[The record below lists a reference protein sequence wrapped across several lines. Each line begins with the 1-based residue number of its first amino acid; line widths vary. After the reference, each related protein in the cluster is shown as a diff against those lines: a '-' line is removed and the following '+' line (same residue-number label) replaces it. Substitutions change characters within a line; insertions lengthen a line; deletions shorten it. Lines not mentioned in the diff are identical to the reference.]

1 MGKKKKK
8 VIFCENVIVL
18 NINCRQILHLQ
29 GRNHIEQ
36 HSMNRYSLSHVW
48 YIICTNK
55 MYFCVFSAYVKLYT
69 TIFGDF

>member
-1 MGKKKKK
+1 MKKKK

-36 HSMNRYSLSHVW
+36 HSMNRYSLSHV
-48 YIICTNK
+48 
-55 MYFCVFSAYVKLYT
+55 
-69 TIFGDF
+69 